1 MHTDTHAHRQ
11 PHAQSMLQ
19 STLASGVWRR
29 ASQHAAYAC
38 SSSSSN
44 NKHKRVAL
52 SWPCSKWL
60 HKAQYAKSYRS
71 LVLLL
76 CFSSFCCFCCFFWH
90 VNRQRY
96 RYAVVLLLEFFED
109 FTYFIL
115 FLHLFTSRHPHT
127 LSSKCMTRGTASE
140 RECE

>member
-1 MHTDTHAHRQ
+1 MHTDRHTHAHRQ

-19 STLASGVWRR
+19 STLASGVW
-29 ASQHAAYAC
+29 QHAAYAC

-52 SWPCSKWL
+52 SWPCSEWL
-60 HKAQYAKSYRS
+60 HKAQYAKKLSFTC
-71 LVLLL
+71 VVALLL
-76 CFSSFCCFCCFFWH
+76 FFCCFCCFIRH